1 MQHQLKIHSLPQEWL
16 WCETWCS
23 DESLGQAKTI
33 DLCNNPQTKE
43 PKLERARRQVPEWTV
58 YDEEIAEVL
67 RKAKEVKSSEED
79 EGNGDGDQRG
89 GGPKLGEGVG
99 DELEGGEEE
108 QRQTGRD
115 VKDEL

>member
-23 DESLGQAKTI
+23 DESLGVARTI

-67 RKAKEVKSSEED
+67 RKAKEAKSEE
-79 EGNGDGDQRG
+79 EEEIGDGDG
-89 GGPKLGEGVG
+89 GHKLGEGVG
-99 DELEGGEEE
+99 DELEDGEEE
-108 QRQTGRD
+108 QRQKGRD